1 MIKRRYG
8 IMGGTFDP
16 IHNAHLIIGSYALEQ
31 YALNGVVFMTGGNP
45 PHKKTGTS
53 AQTRYEMTKL
63 AVGDTPRFSVSD
75 YEVKKEEY
83 SYTLETM
90 RYLTEQNPD
99 TEYYFIIGEDSLDSI
114 NTWYKPEEILKLCKI
129 LVFPRIGGESK
140 LCEKADNAMKRLGGE
155 ILVIDAPI
163 FELSS
168 SEIRERV
175 HEGKSIRYMLPE
187 PVRKFIEENNLYK

>member
-1 MIKRRYG
+1 
-8 IMGGTFDP
+8 
-16 IHNAHLIIGSYALEQ
+16 
-31 YALNGVVFMTGGNP
+31 
-45 PHKKTGTS
+45 
-53 AQTRYEMTKL
+53 
-63 AVGDTPRFSVSD
+63 
-75 YEVKKEEY
+75 
-83 SYTLETM
+83 M